1 MFQEPS
7 RDLFFARSGLSGVL
21 CTKSLLLAR
30 FVFSCMDSDRAARS
44 TAPQPQRGRSHIYDY
59 SASRHVRTKQY
70 ERIRPVETC
79 LGHIETTCRFGR
91 RHQREYWGRAPP
103 AILIKWVLQMALT
116 GLSDRFDDLISAADH
131 ILQHEADY
139 YGLSVHFAQ
148 VEPI

>member
-1 MFQEPS
+1 MIILRLGMCGLNNMNES
-7 RDLFFARSGLSGVL
+7 DLLKLAWAISKQPAGSGDV
-21 CTKSLLLAR
+21 
-30 FVFSCMDSDRAARS
+30 
-44 TAPQPQRGRSHIYDY
+44 
-59 SASRHVRTKQY
+59 
-70 ERIRPVETC
+70 IRESIGAE
-79 LGHIETTCRFGR
+79 L
-91 RHQREYWGRAPP
+91 PP